1 MSRRVSA
8 FLLAVGVWT
17 WVIWPTFLKN
27 IWKDDRAFGPG
38 HKPTSFLVV
47 HAALVAVSLLIGTAI
62 GVIGWRGWRASART
76 ESGVR
81 ALREFVSA
89 PKD

>member
-8 FLLAVGVWT
+8 FLLLVGVWT

-38 HKPTSFLVV
+38 HKPTSFLIV
-47 HAALVAVSLLIGTAI
+47 HAVLVGVSLLIGTVI
-62 GVIGWRGWRASART
+62 GVIGWRGLRASRHA
-76 ESGVR
+76 ESGTR
-81 ALREFVSA
+81 ALRDFVST
-89 PKD
+89 KD

>member
-38 HKPTSFLVV
+38 HKPTSFLIV
-47 HAALVAVSLLIGTAI
+47 HAVLVGVSLLIGTAI
-62 GVIGWRGWRASART
+62 GVIGWRGWRASRHA
-76 ESGVR
+76 ESGMR
-81 ALREFVSA
+81 ALRSFVSTR
-89 PKD
+89 D